1 MAVSGEIAVRE
12 LSGIIRVLQY
22 EMNNAMSVHPTA
34 KVVCEVN
41 SDFRLHT
48 LADRK
53 KLIHIERKDSNGNIF
68 TGYIKDASLK
78 EIRHRLFILELLL
91 IGNSIELDQKKRYC
105 SYQKVA
111 AKHADIVKK
120 VAKRVPGTS
129 CRCQLA
135 KDEEIHKPLI
145 QYDETDWT
153 FMKRVA
159 SRLHEPVFSN
169 EEALLPEICIGRG
182 SGINTKRKI
191 EGRCISEGVDD
202 RYFQLGTVAETDGK
216 QGYYYYKIRSR
227 ENYCLGE
234 TVRYRDADYCISR
247 KQAGLEQE
255 ELYYVY
261 TLAKDPYMQVQT
273 EYNEMFTGMSVL
285 GTIQK
290 VSGETMEIALKLRD
304 DTDKPVYYAYD
315 WRPEVGNLMYCMPKV
330 GTTVSLYFPSHDEK
344 EAYAVN
350 CVRKIAAEKES
361 MFQEKD
367 KTFLTEKGK
376 LMALAPSAVHMCSMS
391 EQSESYAQ
399 MSLVDT
405 MQENA
410 AVEDIVEK
418 MGIMFAGNQN
428 ITLAA
433 SDILLD
439 SLYVDLF
446 AGGNIQIMTG
456 DAGAGQK
463 ADTSMVL
470 AAAYFSLTATGKVVF
485 VLNANASEQQFCLIM
500 DEPEIAEADQRAL
513 LGNLFLGAIIVVGVA
528 ALCMVALP
536 IALGALGMA
545 ATTASAVGMGA
556 AVGAAAT
563 GAFAVKEQYQKDKE
577 RGEAS
582 SIWDT
587 VKNVGIKSV
596 AGAIEGGL
604 TTFLGGEM
612 LAFKGGS
619 LLVKQTLKNAGKNLL
634 VNEFGAVFTSTGNVL
649 AGALTGDGITTDE
662 IIDTYCEGATG
673 AVFST
678 VMDFGWDFSMKKIP
692 AVKKIKDK
700 VVKKL
705 ETKKAGNM
713 VLDYKSYE
721 KYAKK
726 DVRLTNEIDVNSD
739 KLEKLRK
746 GMPELEEA
754 ITKAE
759 NTLAKKQNTLEKI
772 GQREKNL
779 YNRKQKKNVQKMI
792 GKAEHSLKV
801 LKERQKNHTNMI
813 KELEEKTF
821 DDIVE
826 RGKNRWG
833 TFGICSTMK
842 YCEDRLMDA
851 VNSTPLANGMKNQS
865 ERIIKQ
871 IVTE

>member
-159 SRLHEPVFSN
+159 SRLQEPVFSN

-191 EGRCISEGVDD
+191 EGRCISEGVDG

-405 MQENA
+405 MQENT

-485 VLNANASEQQFCLIM
+485 VLNANASDQQFCLIM
-500 DEPEIAEADQRAL
+500 DEPEIAEADQGAL
-513 LGNLFLGAIIVVGVA
+513 IRNAIIGAGLVIVVA
-528 ALCMVALP
+528 ALCLFALP
-536 IALGALGMA
+536 AALGLVGVA

-563 GAFAVKEQYQKDKE
+563 GAFAIKEQYQEDKE

-582 SIWDT
+582 SGWDT
-587 VKNVGIKSV
+587 LRNIGFKTV

-619 LLVKQTLKNAGKNLL
+619 LLVKQTFKNVAKNLL
-634 VNEFGAVFTSTGNVL
+634 VNEVGAAITSTGDVL
-649 AGALTGDGITTDE
+649 ASATTGGITTDE

-673 AVFST
+673 AVFSS

-692 AVKKIKDK
+692 AVKKIKEK

-705 ETKKAGNM
+705 KGKEAGDM

-721 KYAKK
+721 TYAEKDVKYAGEMKK
-726 DVRLTNEIDVNSD
+726 NKQSQ
-739 KLEKLRK
+739 
-746 GMPELEEA
+746 
-754 ITKAE
+754 
-759 NTLAKKQNTLEKI
+759 AKKKSMIPNLNESIADAEKQLNRSREALDNLETNGANHYTKRQKRYYK
-772 GQREKNL
+772 QR
-779 YNRKQKKNVQKMI
+779 MSD
-792 GKAEHSLKV
+792 AEHL
-801 LKERQKNHTNMI
+801 LERQINRQAANAKKI
-813 KELEEKTF
+813 EELAGEYF
-821 DDIVE
+821 DEIIQ

-833 TFGICSTMK
+833 TWGICSTMK
-842 YCEDRLMDA
+842 YCEDRLMDV
-851 VNSTPLANGMKNQS
+851 VNSNPLANSMNDQS
-865 ERIIKQ
+865 EGMIKQ